1 MIVVVAGVAGSG
13 KTTVGQLLAARLGW
27 VFADAD
33 QFHPAANIAK
43 MRAQVPLTD
52 ADRWPWLRAIVAWMD
67 ERAAAGE
74 SAVVACSALKRSYR
88 ELLLSAPAARM
99 VFLIVPHDA
108 DEARLSSR
116 PGHFFPKQL
125 LDSQFADLELPGPP
139 EPVLLVATTA
149 TAEQTTDEVIRQ
161 LGLAAGPP
169 AASS

>member
-13 KTTVGQLLAARLGW
+13 KTTVGRLLAGRLGW
-27 VFADAD
+27 AFADAD

-52 ADRWPWLRAIVAWMD
+52 ADRWPWLEAIVDWMN

-99 VFLIVPHDA
+99 VFLIVPPDA

-116 PGHFFPKQL
+116 QGHFFPKQL
-125 LDSQFADLELPGPP
+125 LESQFADLELPGPP
-139 EPVLLVATTA
+139 EPVLLVPTTG
-149 TAEQTTDEVIRQ
+149 TAEQTTDEVARL

>member
-13 KTTVGQLLAARLGW
+13 KTTVGRLLAGRLGW

-33 QFHPAANIAK
+33 QFHPAANIAR

-52 ADRWPWLRAIVAWMD
+52 ADRWPWLEA
-67 ERAAAGE
+67 

-99 VFLIVPHDA
+99 VFLIIPPDA

-116 PGHFFPKQL
+116 QGHFFPKQL
-125 LDSQFADLELPGPP
+125 LQSQFADLEPPGPP
-139 EPVLLVATTA
+139 EAVLLVSTTG
-149 TAEQTTDEVIRQ
+149 TAEQTADEVIRQ
-161 LGLAAGPP
+161 LDLAAGPP
-169 AASS
+169 AGTS